1 MANDNT
7 NRDAVLNAIW
17 NDPARILGG
26 EWNQRGS
33 AWEKRGGSIRLQQKP
48 NGGIIAHG
56 NTNSG
61 FAGQHID
68 IFAYLET
75 YVLNTAGFRETLER
89 CAEQYG
95 IDLHFTAEAKEM
107 ISRQKLAREVA
118 PSLIEALRR
127 NPDGETGRYVKGRGL
142 RIDDHFGELTEQSI
156 QQAAEALKLR
166 GKTFDVEDFKAL
178 GLTDDNAK
186 AGYNL
191 VIPKYSNGI
200 VSGLILRNIKA
211 NPPLKPHNGSRYWA
225 AKGVERAG
233 YCDRLTAGEPAVIVE
248 GEIDAVT
255 LIQAGITNVV
265 AMGGATMNDQAARLL
280 KGRNITQITY
290 VPDLEYNEQGQQKTD
305 KIKPAINKFLTAKV
319 DGEPVVS
326 NLYIAEL
333 DAPSGASLNGLKV
346 DVNDYAKTNGG
357 DALAEAVKDC
367 VTWWDWEINEL
378 LRWGQL
384 QDTVNVTVFQS
395 KFDEIYNRCANVYE
409 RERIKQYIE
418 TNHVEAFKVFGI
430 SREALNDRD
439 EWNRGKDYNNRIKA
453 AAADLTKAVED
464 GANPAVVGRIVDQLA
479 EAQATNT
486 RDEWERQL
494 NETFDDE
501 LDAIR
506 NQPDTLKTK
515 WELYKLG
522 PKPEYKP
529 IPYEPIEFWPADITV
544 FCAPT
549 SHGKTMILFQSVL
562 DLLKKPDNKTYL
574 YVSCEENKRQLLERA
589 LNAYMDIPT
598 TESGKTL
605 NEGVGFISGTR
616 KRTIKAIL
624 RGDPA
629 PKEYNPY
636 MGNSDHFNQLA
647 VKVKQQIAQYGKTI
661 RPRLKL
667 VHTEATIESI
677 AANIYH
683 TVGEMRAEG
692 VEVGGVFVDYMQLL
706 TSDKKNFSRHDE
718 LKDVCTALH
727 TCAGRLELP
736 IIIAA
741 QLNRLVLKDGIDEIT
756 EANIGEGADIE
767 RIAHDVYLIWQVDK
781 TRLNLYF
788 SPNKNN
794 PDAYEWN
801 GNAGIRANRIFT
813 RGSELHPKERE
824 LKTGYIYIEQ
834 LKARDGKTGGWG
846 LLPFDGE
853 RGYIGENDT
862 AKMAQ

>member
-7 NRDAVLNAIW
+7 NKQTVVSAIW
-17 NDPARILGG
+17 QDPARVFGCPFVQRGEYLENLRGG
-26 EWNQRGS
+26 EYDERG
-33 AWEKRGGSIRLQQKP
+33 KIRLRLYP
-48 NGGIIAHG
+48 DGSNIAVFYNGASRPEKSDVF
-56 NTNSG
+56 T
-61 FAGQHID
+61 
-68 IFAYLET
+68 YLGD
-75 YVLNTAGFRETLER
+75 YVLNAGFRETLER
-89 CAEQYG
+89 CAELYG
-95 IDLHFTAEAKEM
+95 IELQYTAEAKER
-107 ISRQKLAREVA
+107 INRQKLAREVA

-225 AKGVERAG
+225 ASGVERGG
-233 YCDRLTAGEPAVIVE
+233 YCDRLTAGDPAVIVE
-248 GEIDAVT
+248 GEIDAIT
-255 LIQAGITNVV
+255 LIQAGVTNVV

-290 VPDLEYNEQGQQKTD
+290 VPDLEYNEQGQRKTD
-305 KIKPAINKFLTAKV
+305 IVRNAINKFLTAKV

-346 DVNDYAKTNGG
+346 DVNDYARANGG
-357 DALAEAVKDC
+357 DVLAEAVGFG
-367 VTWWDWEINEL
+367 VAWWAWEIETL
-378 LRWGQL
+378 LGQE
-384 QDTVNVTVFQS
+384 TTTPVFQA

-418 TNHVEAFKVFGI
+418 TNHVEAFKQHGI
-430 SREALNDRD
+430 TREALNDRD

-453 AAADLTKAVED
+453 AASDLTKAVED

-506 NQPDTLKTK
+506 NQPDTLKSK
-515 WELYKLG
+515 WKIGNLDKNNNF
-522 PKPEYKP
+522 
-529 IPYEPIEFWPADITV
+529 IPYEQIEFWPADITV

-562 DLLKKPDNKTYL
+562 DLLKNPDNKTYL

-589 LNAYMDIPT
+589 LNVYMDIPAT
-598 TESGKTL
+598 DDGKEKET
-605 NEGVGFISGTR
+605 GKYCFISGTR
-616 KRTIKAIL
+616 KKTIKAVL
-624 RGDPA
+624 RGDVP
-629 PKEYNPY
+629 PYEYKQY
-636 MGNSDHFNQLA
+636 MGNSEHFEQLA
-647 VKVKQQIAQYGKTI
+647 KRVKEWVARYGKDI

-667 VHTEATIESI
+667 VHTEASIESI

-683 TVGEMRAEG
+683 YVEELRAEG

-741 QLNRLVLKDGIDEIT
+741 QLNREVYRDGIDKVT
-756 EANIGEGADIE
+756 VANIGEGADIE
-767 RIAHDVYLIWQVDK
+767 RIAHDVYLVWQVDK
-781 TRLNLYF
+781 TKKDKYLRK
-788 SPNKNN
+788 NKKGQL
-794 PDAYEWN
+794 EWQYTE
-801 GNAGIRANRIFT
+801 AGDRANRIFT
-813 RGSELHPKERE
+813 DRVNDEDRE
-824 LKTGYIYIEQ
+824 LKKGYLYIEQ

-846 LLPFDGE
+846 LLQFNGE